1 LRDIATPIIDQY
13 GRLTAEHKQVTRNL
27 GVCDWDDQLDI
38 GVFLVID
45 SVSVI
50 EKSGK
55 KGLARKMIH
64 ELVQK
69 VP

>member
-1 LRDIATPIIDQY
+1 MRDIATRIFDQY
-13 GRLTAEHKQVTRNL
+13 VRLTAEHKQITRYL
-27 GVCDWDDQLDI
+27 GECDWDDQLDI

-50 EKSGK
+50 EKCGK

>member
-1 LRDIATPIIDQY
+1 
-13 GRLTAEHKQVTRNL
+13 
-27 GVCDWDDQLDI
+27 VCDWDDKLDI

-50 EKSGK
+50 EKCGK

-64 ELVQK
+64 KLVQK